1 MLECWDA
8 NPQTRPSFADMVVR
22 LDSLLE
28 SVAEYLDISIVDKDT
43 GLNAAGKG
51 CKCVCVNWDVFLP
64 LQLLKDQNLSLVIS
78 YQITNCDMTWC
89 TIMYNK

>member
-28 SVAEYLDISIVDKDT
+28 SVAEYLDISIVVTNDKDLDT
-43 GLNAAGKG
+43 GLNDAGKG
-51 CKCVCVNWDVFLP
+51 CKCVC
-64 LQLLKDQNLSLVIS
+64 
-78 YQITNCDMTWC
+78 
-89 TIMYNK
+89 